1 MTTDAAY
8 KILGLNHNA
17 DKNTLKKDTYNTKNN
32 TAIIHL
38 TAHVKRKLP
47 GMPK

>member
-1 MTTDAAY
+1 MKLILFYA
-8 KILGLNHNA
+8 KIILLISKHLEQ
-17 DKNTLKKDTYNTKNN
+17 KKIHITLKNN